1 MIIEKIDANDLLT
14 FFGPAMGLNIDEVLI
29 TADAD
34 GLSMRCV
41 DPAHVAMMDAKLT
54 VATWLDEPEQFVV
67 DLRDLSKV
75 LGLFKGDT
83 VDLRVDKG
91 RLTII
96 APGKRRSI
104 RLIDRDVGAPRI
116 PQLELETIE
125 VQNDGLKA
133 AVKFGGDISD
143 HFVLD
148 SLGGHLVVLSSD
160 GMDSAEYDLG
170 ETSVTMRVGIPADY
184 LSSIVKGLPSGGVSV
199 LGVATDYPMRIESK
213 TDRVTLMCL
222 IAPRIEKE

>member
-1 MIIEKIDANDLLT
+1 MIIEKIEANDLLT
-14 FFGPAMGLNIDEVLI
+14 FFGPAMGLSIDEVQI
-29 TADAD
+29 TADAE

-41 DPAHVAMMDAKLT
+41 DPAHVAMMDARLT
-54 VATWLDEPEQFVV
+54 VSTWLDDAESFVV

-83 VDLRVDKG
+83 VDLRVDAG
-91 RLTII
+91 RLTLI

-104 RLIDRDVGAPRI
+104 RLVDREVGAPKV

-125 VQNDGLKA
+125 VPNDELKA

-148 SLGGHLVVLSSD
+148 SLGGHLVVMSSD
-160 GMDSAEYDLG
+160 DMDTAEYDLG
-170 ETSVTMRVGIPADY
+170 ETSVSMRMGIPADY

-199 LGVATDYPMRIESK
+199 LGVATDYPMRIQSR
-213 TDRVTLMCL
+213 TDKVSLMCL
-222 IAPRIEKE
+222 IAPRIERE

>member
-29 TADAD
+29 TADAG

-75 LGLFKGDT
+75 LTLFKGDT
-83 VDLRVDKG
+83 VDLHVDKG

-125 VQNDGLKA
+125 VQNDDLKA

-148 SLGGHLVVLSSD
+148 SLGGRLVIMSSD

-213 TDRVTLMCL
+213 TDRVALMCL

>member
-1 MIIEKIDANDLLT
+1 MIIEKIEANDLLT
-14 FFGPAMGLNIDEVLI
+14 FFGPAMGLSIDEVQI
-29 TADAD
+29 TADAE

-54 VATWLDEPEQFVV
+54 VATWLDEPAQFVV

-83 VDLRVDKG
+83 VDLRVDAG

-104 RLIDRDVGAPRI
+104 RLVDREVGAPKV

-125 VQNDGLKA
+125 VPNDELKA

-148 SLGGHLVVLSSD
+148 SLGGRLVVMSSD
-160 GMDSAEYDLG
+160 DMDTAEYDLG
-170 ETSVTMRVGIPADY
+170 ETSVSMRVGIPADY
-184 LSSIVKGLPSGGVSV
+184 LASIVKGLPSGGVSV
-199 LGVATDYPMRIESK
+199 LGVATDYPMRIQSR
-213 TDRVTLMCL
+213 TDKVSLMCL
-222 IAPRIEKE
+222 IAPRIEKD